1 MNPPRSFELSR
12 KFIRFG
18 EAIRPLFLNYT
29 NKHIC
34 RVLSSTG
41 LIKNSIFINLVWN
54 FGVEANYKKC
64 HHLKMLNKSLMLLM
78 LQIGALE
85 LHLVPLLVTTFDH
98 PDQADQLDKLDKLRK
113 NLKTSRNLI
122 SLKNWPTWPTWL
134 TWPTKLTN
142 LEKLTNLKNLTK
154 MLNPTWARPWPTSPD
169 LPPAIAILISFQSS
183 LLLGNFPFNLFCCW
197 EIRKKVCN
205 PLGAPL
211 PPTHTVLPILT
222 SNTSSIHNITFQ
234 LTDFQRASLHCI
246 FHEILL
252 QNWLPER
259 QQ

>member
-1 MNPPRSFELSR
+1 
-12 KFIRFG
+12 
-18 EAIRPLFLNYT
+18 
-29 NKHIC
+29 
-34 RVLSSTG
+34 
-41 LIKNSIFINLVWN
+41 
-54 FGVEANYKKC
+54 
-64 HHLKMLNKSLMLLM
+64 MLNKSLMLLM

-205 PLGAPL
+205 PLGD
-211 PPTHTVLPILT
+211 PPPHTVLPILT

-234 LTDFQRASLHCI
+234 LTDFQKASLHCI

-259 QQ
+259 QQWSGFGRNCLPDFLLAMSRCLEEQISFIGDKKRKLFHQQLSPLRLTQVS